1 MPTVHDSYKSTEPVD
16 YDATK
21 QANADR
27 LAQTAPALL
36 AACEAAEEL
45 LSRLWTPNA
54 PTVSDLALLR
64 GRLRAVIVAAS
75 GAGEA
80 VEAAVDSESWV
91 DTSGWVEP

>member
-54 PTVSDLALLR
+54 PTVADLALLR
-64 GRLRAVIVAAS
+64 GRLQAVIAAAS
-75 GAGEA
+75 GA
-80 VEAAVDSESWV
+80 VEAAETAADSESWV
-91 DTSGWVEP
+91 DTSHAAQP